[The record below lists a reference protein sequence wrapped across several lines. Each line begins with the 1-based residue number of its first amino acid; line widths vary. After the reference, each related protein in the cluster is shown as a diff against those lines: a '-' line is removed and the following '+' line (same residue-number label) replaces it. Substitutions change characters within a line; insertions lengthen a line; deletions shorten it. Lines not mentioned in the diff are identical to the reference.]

1 MSGQADHFVGLLW
14 TSFETRRQQKG
25 ENLATRTATAVA
37 TTKRTYGLPFVISA
51 SSAGT
56 VIEWYDFYLY
66 ATLAPFFAPIF
77 FPSGNDTAS
86 LLSAF
91 ATYAAG
97 FLVRPFGAVFFGA
110 LGDIIGRK
118 YTFLVTITV
127 MGLATVLVGFL
138 PTYAQIGIFAPVI
151 LVALRL
157 LQGLALGGEYG
168 GAAIYVAEHAP
179 DNKRG
184 LYTAWIQTTATVGF
198 FLALAIILAFRLNM
212 TAKEFTTDAPLFLG
226 LAGGWRYPFLISAIL
241 VAFALYI
248 RLRLRETPLFARL
261 KEARQSVTGA
271 GNWASESFGGRKVGV
286 ILLVLLGLTAGQ
298 GVVWYQGQFQALNF
312 MTIYL
317 KLTFT
322 QAYPIML
329 WAVALGTPFF
339 LVFGWLSDRIGR
351 KLIILAG
358 CLIAAITYLPIYQQM
373 TEHAHVT
380 KDATGLITAANPDTL
395 IMVALVWIQVIYVT
409 MVYGPIAAFLVEYFR
424 AKVRYTSLSIPY
436 HFGNGWF
443 GGLLPLLF
451 TGLVGATYPEG
462 VKNAAGQLLYVPF
475 LSNFMGLPI
484 KTDISLRQFNTTGD
498 PNGNI
503 YLGLAY
509 TIIVA
514 LMTVVIGTLFLREP
528 FGWQRAIGTGVIL
541 AGVMTLRLA

>member
-1 MSGQADHFVGLLW
+1 MEGD
-14 TSFETRRQQKG
+14 
-25 ENLATRTATAVA
+25 NLATRTATAVA
-37 TTKRTYGLPFVISA
+37 TTRRAYGLPFVISA

-66 ATLAPFFAPIF
+66 ATLAGFFAPIF

-97 FLVRPFGAVFFGA
+97 FLVRPFGAIFFGA

-138 PTYAQIGIFAPVI
+138 PTSAQIGIFAPVI
-151 LVALRL
+151 LVLLRL

-179 DNKRG
+179 DNQRG
-184 LYTAWIQTTATVGF
+184 FYTAWIQTTATVGF

-212 TAKEFTTDAPLFLG
+212 SAKDFTTDAPLFFG
-226 LAGGWRYPFLISAIL
+226 LSGGWRYPCLISSVL
-241 VAFALYI
+241 VALALYI
-248 RLRLRETPLFARL
+248 RIRLRETPLFARL
-261 KEARQSVTGA
+261 KAANQAVTGA
-271 GNWASESFGGRKVGV
+271 GNWAKESFSGRKIGT

-298 GVVWYQGQFQALNF
+298 GVVWYQGQFQANFF
-312 MTIYL
+312 MTTYL

-322 QAYPIML
+322 QSYTVML

-339 LVFGWLSDRIGR
+339 LFFGWLSDKIGR
-351 KLIILAG
+351 KVIILTG
-358 CLIAAITYLPIYQQM
+358 CLIAAVTYIPIYHAM
-373 TEHAHVT
+373 YDAAHVEYGP
-380 KDATGLITAANPDTL
+380 TGLITKANPDTL
-395 IMVALVWIQVIYVT
+395 LLVGLVWIQVIYVT

-424 AKVRYTSLSIPY
+424 AKGRYTSLSIPY

-443 GGLLPLLF
+443 GGLLPLTF

-462 VKNAAGQLLYVPF
+462 VKNAAGQLLYVP
-475 LSNFMGLPI
+475 
-484 KTDISLRQFNTTGD
+484 
-498 PNGNI
+498 
-503 YLGLAY
+503 
-509 TIIVA
+509 
-514 LMTVVIGTLFLREP
+514 
-528 FGWQRAIGTGVIL
+528 
-541 AGVMTLRLA
+541 

>member
-1 MSGQADHFVGLLW
+1 MAAG
-14 TSFETRRQQKG
+14 TM
-25 ENLATRTATAVA
+25 TATVA
-37 TTKRTYGLPFVISA
+37 GTSKRAYGLPFVITA

-56 VIEWYDFYLY
+56 IIEWYDFYLY

-77 FPSGNDTAS
+77 FPSNNPTAS

-97 FLVRPFGAVFFGA
+97 FLVRPFGAVVFGA

-127 MGLATVLVGFL
+127 MGLATVIVGLL
-138 PTYAQIGIFAPVI
+138 PTYAQIGVLAPTI
-151 LVALRL
+151 LVILRL

-184 LYTAWIQTTATVGF
+184 LYTSWIQTTATVGLF
-198 FLALAIILAFRLNM
+198 FSLAVILLFRVNM
-212 TAKEFTTDAPLFLG
+212 SAQDFTST
-226 LAGGWRYPFLISAIL
+226 GWRYPFLIGAL
-241 VAFALYI
+241 LLAVAMYI
-248 RLRLRETPLFARL
+248 RIRLRETPLFARL
-261 KEARQSVTGA
+261 KEQKQSVSSA
-271 GNWASESFGGRKVGV
+271 GSWAKESFSGKKLGV

-312 MTIYL
+312 MTVYL
-317 KLTFT
+317 KVDYK
-322 QAYPIML
+322 QAYPILMA
-329 WAVALGTPFF
+329 AVALGTPFF
-339 LVFGWLSDRIGR
+339 LFFGWLSDKVGR
-351 KLIILAG
+351 KVIILTG
-358 CLIAAITYLPIYQQM
+358 CLIAAVTYLPIY
-373 TEHAHVT
+373 HAMYAAARVT
-380 KDATGLITAANPDTL
+380 YGADGLITKADPD
-395 IMVALVWIQVIYVT
+395 MVVMTALVWIQVIFVT

-451 TGLVGATYPEG
+451 TGLVGATFPEG
-462 VKNAAGQLLYVPF
+462 SKLYVPF
-475 LSNFMGLPI
+475 LKNFMALPI
-484 KTDISLRQFNTTGD
+484 DSTINLRQFNTTGD

-509 TIIVA
+509 TIVVA

-528 FGWQRAIGTGVIL
+528 KNVKIWHEVGGEEPVPVTEATP
-541 AGVMTLRLA
+541 AD

>member
-1 MSGQADHFVGLLW
+1 MAAAGRAQAA
-14 TSFETRRQQKG
+14 R
-25 ENLATRTATAVA
+25 AP
-37 TTKRTYGLPFVISA
+37 TYGIPFVIGA

-66 ATLAPFFAPIF
+66 ATLAPFLAPIF
-77 FPSGNDTAS
+77 FPNDNPTAS
-86 LLSAF
+86 LLAAF

-97 FLVRPFGAVFFGA
+97 FLVRPFGAVVFGRI
-110 LGDIIGRK
+110 GDVIGRK
-118 YTFLVTITV
+118 YAFLMTIGI
-127 MGLATVLVGFL
+127 MGLATVAVGVL
-138 PTYAQIGIFAPVI
+138 PAYRDIGILAPII
-151 LVALRL
+151 LVTLRL

-168 GAAIYVAEHAP
+168 GAAIYVAEHSP
-179 DNKRG
+179 DHRRG
-184 LYTAWIQTTATVGF
+184 LNTAWIQTTATIGF
-198 FLALAIILAFRLNM
+198 FAALLVILLFRTTMSAEAFAA
-212 TAKEFTTDAPLFLG
+212 T
-226 LAGGWRYPFLISAIL
+226 GWRYPFLISFFLLAL
-241 VAFALYI
+241 ALYI
-248 RLRLRETPLFARL
+248 RVRLQETPLFARL
-261 KEARQSVTGA
+261 KARGQTSTSTA
-271 GNWASESFGGRKVGV
+271 AWARDSFSGRKLGV

-317 KLTFT
+317 KLTFQ

-339 LVFGWLSDRIGR
+339 LFFGWLSDRIGR
-351 KLIILAG
+351 KVVILAG
-358 CLIAAITYLPIYQQM
+358 CLIAAVTYWPIYHWM
-373 TEHAHVT
+373 YDAAHVV
-380 KDATGLITAANPDTL
+380 KDANGLITKAEPDTAL
-395 IMVALVWIQVIYVT
+395 LVFLVWIQVIYVT

-462 VKNAAGQLLYVPF
+462 SKSYVPF
-475 LSNFMGLPI
+475 LTNFMGFPI
-484 KTDISLRQFNTTGD
+484 QTNISLRAFNPSND

-503 YLGLAY
+503 YLGLSY

-514 LMTVVIGTLFLREP
+514 LMTVVIGSLFLREP
-528 FGWQRAIGTGVIL
+528 KNVSIWDEVGGEVTPEAEPELRRAPATG
-541 AGVMTLRLA
+541 G